1 MKYRRTSRKTK
12 MTPEHVTSTAAS
24 QHPFN
29 TFVDVVDTV
38 KEGVVSLETQ
48 DKASNRYLDDNFFR
62 YLFPEFKKPRT
73 SSFGTGFII
82 HPKGYILT
90 NEHVIHQAEQ
100 VYVKLWNSRK
110 KNADVVWTN
119 PERDLAVLRIH
130 HPQPLKPLRLG
141 SSAETKPGE
150 WVIAVGNPLG
160 FDHTVTVGVISA
172 KNRPLKTAER
182 YYPNVIQTDA
192 AINPGN
198 SGGPL
203 INILGEVIGVNVAVA
218 QPSQSIGFAIAI
230 DSIKPL
236 IKQFIY

>member
-1 MKYRRTSRKTK
+1 MMRYRRPGRKTK
-12 MTPEHVTSTAAS
+12 GTVPPAPVAS

-29 TFVDVVDTV
+29 TFVQVVDAV
-38 KEGVVSLETQ
+38 KEGVVSIETQ
-48 DKASNRYLDDNFFR
+48 DRASNRYLDDSFFR
-62 YLFPEFKKPRT
+62 YLFPEFQKPRT
-73 SSFGTGFII
+73 TSFGTGFII

-90 NEHVIHQAEQ
+90 NEHVIHQAEH
-100 VYVKLWNSRK
+100 VSVKLWNTRQTS
-110 KNADVVWTN
+110 AEIVWTN
-119 PERDLAVLRIH
+119 RERDLAVLHIH
-130 HPQPLKPLRLG
+130 HPRALKPLKLG
-141 SSAETKPGE
+141 SSADSKTGE
-150 WVIAVGNPLG
+150 WVIAIGNPLG

-203 INILGEVIGVNVAVA
+203 INIYGEVIGVNVAVA

-236 IKQFIY
+236 IRRFIW